1 MRKWFEIDNRG
12 FTLME
17 ILVTLIIASFV
28 LMAIG
33 SFVVRNIRY
42 NAMANDQVYIQ
53 DQIRK
58 TLKGMGSL
66 IMDKKTVNINST
78 ATKTSAIFNEGEA
91 DELEIEWDKSS
102 KELFYID
109 GKGKKTLA
117 KFISKFEISQDTV
130 NPRLII
136 VEIGGEKSKAKF
148 NTMEKYFLRN

>member
-78 ATKTSAIFNEGEA
+78 AQRLLLFSMKVSRWWRSSGTKF
-91 DELEIEWDKSS
+91 
-102 KELFYID
+102 KELFI
-109 GKGKKTLA
+109 LMA
-117 KFISKFEISQDTV
+117 KQNISQ
-130 NPRLII
+130 IYI
-136 VEIGGEKSKAKF
+136 KI
-148 NTMEKYFLRN
+148 